1 MEEEGVISEDINQI
15 AANSLAGRAASIL
28 GDIARKQQGGLVGT
42 AASRLATRLFRYA
55 EASSPETSDVNA
67 NLSANE
73 RKLYAETARK
83 LSRLGIPMPV
93 VQENP
98 NLINYNALGEY
109 KRRPN
114 RMSARGD
121 TIFLAPERFD
131 REGGYIT
138 SMANVFSKEDSLR
151 TFAHEIAHL
160 YQERLPDLNR
170 KSLSGVYGPSKA
182 GDKTGSGQEFDADI
196 ASYALLN
203 LITGNKG
210 YPLDNFD
217 VRYGSLYKDE
227 NTGKIYGYG
236 EKEEIRTLVNNAID
250 RLKNF

>member
-55 EASSPETSDVNA
+55 EANSPQTVDINA
-67 NLSANE
+67 NLSSNE
-73 RKLYAETARK
+73 RALYAETAKK
-83 LSRLGIPMPV
+83 LYKLGIPMPV
-93 VQENP
+93 VQEDP

-114 RMSARGD
+114 RMSTRGD

-131 REGGYIT
+131 KKGGYIT

-160 YQERLPDLNR
+160 YQERLPDLDN
-170 KSLSGVYGPSKA
+170 KSLSGIYGPSMA
-182 GDKTGSGQEFDADI
+182 GDKIGSGQEFDADI

-203 LITGNKG
+203 LMTGDRG
-210 YPLDNFD
+210 YPFDNFD
-217 VRYGSLYKDE
+217 VRYGSLYKNK
-227 NTGKIYGYG
+227 NTGKTSGYG
-236 EKEEIRTLVNNAID
+236 EKEKIRTLVNNAID

>member
-15 AANSLAGRAASIL
+15 AANSLAGRAAAML

-55 EASSPETSDVNA
+55 EANNPETSDVNA

-93 VQENP
+93 VQEDP
-98 NLINYNALGEY
+98 ELFDEGALGLY
-109 KRRPN
+109 KPRSN
-114 RMSARGD
+114 RFTARGD

-131 REGGYIT
+131 ERGGYIS
-138 SMANVFSKEDSLR
+138 SMANVFNKEDSLG

-160 YQERLPDLNR
+160 YQERLPDLEK
-170 KSLSGVYGPSKA
+170 KSLSGIYGPSMA
-182 GDKTGSGQEFDADI
+182 GDRIGSGQEFDADI

-203 LITGNKG
+203 LMTGDRG
-210 YPLDNFD
+210 YPIDNFD
-217 VRYGSLYKDE
+217 VRYGRPYRDE
-227 NTGKIYGYG
+227 DTGDLYGYG
-236 EKEEIRTLVNNAID
+236 EKSEIRTLVKNAID
-250 RLKNF
+250 RLKDL